1 MMRKQITFI
10 GKTLLA
16 TLLITTV
23 VSCSEMELE
32 KRGSLS
38 TGSVAAAGGPVIVLP
53 PPSVNVTQF
62 RSVVSA
68 AIDANF
74 SNTDVYMLKYQSLV
88 YHNYE
93 RSIRE
98 QTTSFNASTFNIPNF
113 NSYTVGHSIDLSN
126 IKDNGTNVLL
136 SDVPGFSALF
146 SATELSILNQYVN
159 HIYSAND
166 EFDTG
171 YQYNLARNSITSNS
185 SIPYGQKVFM
195 LSILEV
201 MNEHTKK
208 YFAGTWK
215 GTLGTDVENESQ
227 SSGSGDCKVS
237 WRQVWLG
244 GVVGGAAGAIAGAKI
259 GLAGGTVAF
268 PGLGT
273 VTGGVGGGVIGFA
286 TGYIGGAATS
296 VVTELLSTCFR
307 KTKTMQPDLNCQDFQ
322 YYLDHPHC
330 EQELQDHKLWW
341 STING

>member
-1 MMRKQITFI
+1 MRKKIAFL
-10 GKTLLA
+10 GKSLLSA
-16 TLLITTV
+16 LLITV
-23 VSCSEMELE
+23 VGCSEMELE
-32 KRGSLS
+32 QNNRLS
-38 TGSVAAAGGPVIVLP
+38 GTSATAAGGPIIVIP
-53 PPSVNVTQF
+53 PATINVTQF

-74 SNTDVYMLKYQSLV
+74 SSTDVYMLNYQGLV

-98 QTTSFNASTFNIPNF
+98 QTVTFNANTFNIPNF
-113 NSYTVGHSIDLSN
+113 NSYEVAHSINLSN
-126 IKDNGTNVLL
+126 IQDNGTNVLL
-136 SDVPGFSALF
+136 SHIPGFSALF
-146 SATELSILNQYVN
+146 SATELAILNQYVN
-159 HIYSAND
+159 NIYSAND

-195 LSILEV
+195 LSMLEV

-208 YFAGTWK
+208 YFAGTWQ
-215 GTLGTDVENESQ
+215 GTIGTDVANTAQ
-227 SSGSGDCKVS
+227 AAGSGDCKIY
-237 WRQVWLG
+237 WREVWLG
-244 GVVGGAAGAIAGAKI
+244 AIVGGATGAVRGAMV
-259 GLAGGTVAF
+259 GAAGGTVAF

-286 TGYIGGAATS
+286 TGYIGAAGS
-296 VVTELLSTCFR
+296 GVVTSLLATCFR

-322 YYLDHPHC
+322 YYVNHPHC

-341 STING
+341 ETVNS